1 MSVLSRILEV
11 PSTDPDDRRRSGL
24 LNILLLGVA
33 ALTLLTLAV
42 TLIADLTGLESYE
55 RLFVLYLGLPALLA
69 GLGII
74 FLINR
79 YRSGL
84 LASSLFILFLTI
96 VLAFGDEAQEV
107 VNGRSLF
114 TFAVPIL
121 MASVLLRPYASFI
134 VAGLISLLLAAIALS
149 IEIVPNSF
157 AMLGFFAIALVSW
170 LSARSLEQALVDLRT
185 INKEL
190 DQRVE
195 ERTRDLAAA
204 LAREQ
209 AEANKNQAVLEGI
222 ADGVIVLD
230 NQGKAVVAN
239 PAIAQLLQ
247 RPPQQIVGSD
257 IQALVGDD
265 LDADSREL
273 IVGLLGDR
281 EAQTPG
287 VRFEWGK
294 KTLSV
299 SVAPVRAAPN
309 QVTGRVAVFRD
320 YTREAEVERMKNTFM
335 SMISHDLRTP
345 LGAIVGYA
353 DMLQE
358 AVYGP
363 LSEPQLDVME
373 RINANTQRLLSLVN
387 NLLDQTQIE
396 AGRLTFQISSF
407 DPRKLLADMESV
419 MGVLAQSKDLQL
431 VCRVA
436 DGFPPSL
443 SADRERLHQILV
455 NLVNNAIKFT
465 EQGKVEVQIYRAD
478 ADRWAI
484 DVSDTG
490 PGIPPAAQ
498 HYIFEPFRQVDDSI
512 TRAHTGVGLGL
523 SIVKQLTGL
532 MGGEITL
539 SSEVGQGSTFTIV
552 LPFAPVQEVT
562 T

>member
-1 MSVLSRILEV
+1 MSVLGRILDV
-11 PSTDPDDRRRSGL
+11 PSTDPDDRRRSRL
-24 LNILLLGVA
+24 LNILLLGVS
-33 ALTLLTLAV
+33 ALTVLTLAV
-42 TLIADLTGLESYE
+42 TIIADLAGLGVT
-55 RLFVLYLGLPALLA
+55 RLLVLYLGLPALLA
-69 GLGII
+69 GLALIYI
-74 FLINR
+74 INR

-84 LASSLFILFLTI
+84 LAGSLFILFLTI

-121 MASVLLRPYASFI
+121 MASVLLRSYASFI

-149 IEIVPNSF
+149 IEIVPNTF

-190 DQRVE
+190 DQRVDG
-195 ERTRDLAAA
+195 RTRDLAAA

-209 AEANKNQAVLEGI
+209 TETNKNQAVLEGI
-222 ADGVIVLD
+222 ADGVIVFD
-230 NQGKAVVAN
+230 NQGRAIVAN
-239 PAIAQLLQ
+239 PAMTQLIN
-247 RPPQQIVGSD
+247 RSPETIVGHD
-257 IQALVGDD
+257 IRALMAEEV
-265 LDADSREL
+265 DADSREM
-273 IVGLLGDR
+273 IFGLLGDR
-281 EAQTPG
+281 EAPTPSM
-287 VRFEWGK
+287 RFEWGK

-299 SVAPVRAAPN
+299 SVAPVRASDR
-309 QVTGRVAVFRD
+309 VTGTVAVFRD
-320 YTREAEVERMKNTFM
+320 YTREAEVERMKGAFM

-419 MGVLAQSKDLQL
+419 MGVLAQSKGLQL
-431 VCRVA
+431 DCQVA
-436 DGFPPSL
+436 DAFPPDL

-465 EQGKVEVQIYRAD
+465 EQGRVDVRIYRAD
-478 ADRWAI
+478 GDRWAI

-498 HYIFEPFRQVDDSI
+498 EYIFEPFRQVDDSI
-512 TRAHTGVGLGL
+512 TRTHAGVGLGL

-539 SSEVGQGSTFTIV
+539 TSEVGQGSTFTIV
-552 LPFAPVQEVT
+552 LPFTPVREVT